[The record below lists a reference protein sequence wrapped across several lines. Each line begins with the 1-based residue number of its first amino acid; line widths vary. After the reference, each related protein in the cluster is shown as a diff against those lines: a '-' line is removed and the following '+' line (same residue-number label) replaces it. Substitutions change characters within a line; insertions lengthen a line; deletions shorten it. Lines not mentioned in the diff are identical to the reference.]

1 MKEKELIK
9 QFEGYLKQRDQLIV
23 MINQVD
29 GVLNFIKSELD
40 KLKGE
45 PLNSD
50 NLDEN
55 QDLTK

>member
-45 PLNSD
+45 PVHSD

>member
-45 PLNSD
+45 TVHSD